1 MRERWSERHGGV
13 RRPLTWRASPI
24 VNGGRPVP
32 RVVQRLALGPV
43 VVTIGAVLTAC
54 GAAGSASRTTSP
66 GGAQGLSKQSA
77 HVSSGEGGLSAARL
91 GSLTDYSFI
100 SKSGNEGYSFTIT
113 GQVHD
118 PTDWETNSTSPAV
131 ANYDVDGHGYSLAVG
146 QVIPVTFK
154 SPDGLTHLNGE
165 VSYAQALIG
174 YTHVT
179 GIRIVTAGSCNVA
192 GVHGTTYE
200 VRSPGADASLL
211 VETATACV
219 ADGSGALLSYS
230 SGVPGGSAANATHLT
245 GAETSFTVTA
255 IGGVGAISAPQGSS
269 TSTVTS
275 PPPASKGT
283 SGLPA
288 GFPASV
294 PAPPG
299 KTMSSVA
306 LSSTKWYVELTES
319 GSTAE
324 SGYVKVLQGKGFSVV
339 DSSNTVAGDIT
350 TLSNG
355 SFQVLVEQMSLP
367 GQGVVMA
374 VTVSTG

>member
-1 MRERWSERHGGV
+1 M
-13 RRPLTWRASPI
+13 
-24 VNGGRPVP
+24 
-32 RVVQRLALGPV
+32 
-43 VVTIGAVLTAC
+43 TIGAVLAAC
-54 GAAGSASRTTSP
+54 GAAGSASGTTSP
-66 GGAQGLSKQSA
+66 GGAKGASGQNAQ
-77 HVSSGEGGLSAARL
+77 VSSGLGGLTIARL

-100 SKSGNEGYSFTIT
+100 SRSGNEGYTFTVT

-118 PTDWETNSTSPAV
+118 ATDWESHSTSPAV
-131 ANYDVDGHGYSLAVG
+131 TNFDVGGRGYGVAIG
-146 QVIPVTFK
+146 QVTPVTFK

-165 VSYAQALIG
+165 ATYAQALIG

-179 GIRIVTAGSCNVA
+179 GIRVAAAGPCNVA
-192 GVHGTTYE
+192 GVDGTTYH
-200 VRSPGADASLL
+200 VKSPAADASLL

-219 ADGSGALLSYS
+219 ANGSGALLSYS

-255 IGGVGAISAPQGSS
+255 IGGVGPISAPAVSS
-269 TSTVTS
+269 TTTVAS
-275 PPPASKGT
+275 PPPTLSGT
-283 SGLPA
+283 PGLPA

-306 LSSTKWYVELTES
+306 LSSTKWYMELTEN

-324 SGYVKVLQGKGFSVV
+324 SGYVKILQGSGFSVV

-374 VTVSTG
+374 VTVSTV